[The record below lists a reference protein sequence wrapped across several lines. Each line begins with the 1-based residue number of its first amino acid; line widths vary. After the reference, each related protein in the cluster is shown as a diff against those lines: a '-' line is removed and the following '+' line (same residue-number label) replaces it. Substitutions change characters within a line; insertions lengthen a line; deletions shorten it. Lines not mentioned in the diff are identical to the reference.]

1 MYPYKDALT
10 LIKTFEGFNEKAY
23 PDPETGSEPYTIGYG
38 TQFYPD
44 GSAVKQGHLCT
55 KKKALEYVLKEINI
69 IAHELKSL
77 NIGIDNDMEQALIS
91 FIHSIGWESFLYSS
105 LIDLIEREEYVGAAE
120 TMQQWIYDN
129 QHRVIGGLVERRR
142 KEARLFMNSVNSSAW
157 NSTEILL
164 KAFRNYSAAPHEV
177 RAIRTLETNISPYV
191 LSEFA
196 NNFDLDND
204 SVYREFSTEDLKTI
218 YKCWD

>member
-1 MYPYKDALT
+1 MRRHIQIL
-10 LIKTFEGFNEKAY
+10 
-23 PDPETGSEPYTIGYG
+23 
-38 TQFYPD
+38 
-44 GSAVKQGHLCT
+44 
-55 KKKALEYVLKEINI
+55 
-69 IAHELKSL
+69 
-77 NIGIDNDMEQALIS
+77 
-91 FIHSIGWESFLYSS
+91 SFLYSS
-105 LIDLIEREEYVGAAE
+105 LIDLIEREEYVNAAE
-120 TMQQWIYDN
+120 AMQQWIYDN

-142 KEARLFMNSVNSSAW
+142 KEARLFMNSINSSAW

>member
-1 MYPYKDALT
+1 MHGFSKAIDIICRYEGYK
-10 LIKTFEGFNEKAY
+10 EKAAA
-23 PDPETGSEPYTIGYG
+23 DPVTGGHPYTFGYG
-38 TQFYPD
+38 SQFYPD